1 MEVTTGSERR
11 AAEALVG
18 ALEQILAELPGATGD
33 GDVAWIR
40 PLAVL
45 SAEIEYSAVRSREVD
60 SINLADECRELS
72 DLLADP
78 RADGGEFASRY
89 ATARRASPA
98 IADLHDQALAACRA
112 VATRHALV
120 RSAA

>member
-1 MEVTTGSERR
+1 MEGTTGCERC

-18 ALEQILAELPGATGD
+18 ALELLLAELVSSLGD

-45 SAEIEYSAVRSREVD
+45 SAEIEYSAVRSPGVD

-72 DLLADP
+72 HLLAGSPGD
-78 RADGGEFASRY
+78 GEFASRY
-89 ATARRASPA
+89 VIAHRASPA
-98 IADLHDQALAACRA
+98 IAALHERALTTCRTLVTRGALARCGA
-112 VATRHALV
+112 
-120 RSAA
+120 